1 MRYEAYM
8 SLLNYRI
15 RNGYL
20 YSLYLSPPNF
30 TSIVLPLYINP
41 STSNALTRLA
51 LSHQLRTAA
60 ETELLKNSPAVD
72 VETIHRDCHKAF
84 EALSELL
91 GGDDFFFGGEI
102 PGLFDASV
110 FAYTHIL
117 LDEDLDWKDTRLTQS
132 LKQYGNLV
140 EHRRRI
146 VEGWFGDSRPQESK
160 SEKA

>member
-1 MRYEAYM
+1 M
-8 SLLNYRI
+8 SPPFLPPPFTNIHRAQ
-15 RNGYL
+15 L

-30 TSIVLPLYINP
+30 ASIVLPLYINP

-51 LSHQLRTAA
+51 LSHQLRAAA
-60 ETELLKNSPAVD
+60 ETELLKNSPAID
-72 VETIHRDCHKAF
+72 VETIYGNCHKAF

-91 GGDDFFFGGEI
+91 GGDEFFFGGEM

-117 LDEDLDWKDTRLTQS
+117 LDENLDWKDTRLAES

-140 EHRRRI
+140 EHQRRI
-146 VEGWFGDSRPQESK
+146 VEGWFGNSGPKGSK